1 MPVLTLQQILVQIS
15 YNSDFWPSLFYEL
28 DPKAR
33 ISLLPLPE
41 MHHVTGFHV
50 SL

>member
-1 MPVLTLQQILVQIS
+1 MPVLTLQQILVQIPK
-15 YNSDFWPSLFYEL
+15 NSEFWPSFFYEL
-28 DPKAR
+28 DPTSR

-41 MHHVTGFHV
+41 THHVTGLHE